1 MEKLTEKQQKVLRYI
16 EGRLQT
22 GNPPSQRE
30 IAQHFDLAQN
40 AIYQLISYLRKK
52 SCLAESAGHRGL
64 RLSQAYIDAKRQNE
78 GIPIIG
84 RVAAGTPILAE
95 ENIDGYVDL
104 KGFFSPA
111 ANSFALKV
119 AGDSMVDA
127 GILDGD
133 IVVVKPASEIDNGR
147 IGVVLVNDEATVKKI
162 YIRKNYIA
170 LEPANKTAGYKT
182 INVKKNSANVRI
194 IGRVVGCLRKL

>member
-30 IAQHFDLAQN
+30 IAQHFGLAQN

-52 SCLAESAGHRGL
+52 GYLAESAGHRGL

-95 ENIDGYVDL
+95 ENIDGCVDL
-104 KGFFSPA
+104 KGFFSIT
-111 ANSFALKV
+111 NNTFALKV

-127 GILDGD
+127 GILNGD

-147 IGVVLVNDEATVKKI
+147 IGVALVDDEATVKRI
-162 YIRKNYIA
+162 YIRKNHIA
-170 LEPANKTAGYKT
+170 LEPANKAAEYKT
-182 INVKKNSANVRI
+182 MYVKKNIANVRI

>member
-30 IAQHFDLAQN
+30 IAQHFGLAQN
-40 AIYQLISYLRKK
+40 AIYQLIRYLRKK